1 MWSRGVTTG
10 VSLRGRGPIDALTVP
25 SGTTVEEHDV
35 VTDGD
40 VLVGGQST
48 VELGIRGRNIALGER
63 VRVAADIEAEGD
75 CRIDTWG
82 TVDGTVLV
90 GEDAYLGERVTITGR
105 LLVSGDLDIGDDVT
119 IEEGFEA
126 NGWIVIR
133 NPIPTIVF
141 YFIVLSQLLRAG
153 ETDAA
158 DELAAA
164 LADGD
169 DVRDPLVVPRG
180 AEVSD
185 DAWRVSTPATVG
197 DDCRLHGNLRAESI
211 VVGERNDVFGSLRA
225 RENVRVSDGT
235 TIHGDV
241 TSRSGTVTIEAGA
254 HVRGDVA
261 AGDLIVHEG
270 AEVDGTLRARG
281 EMKLVQ
287 SIPEEA
293 ASSGNESTA
302 AAVDN
307 GADESGADR
316 SGVDESGAEKN
327 GGAEED
333 ETSEDGTDEPTPEDG
348 GGQTGGTE
356 PAPTE
361 PAGSPAESGSPTEP
375 TYASEPAETTAT
387 AEPAES
393 GASTESGDDA
403 DEPDVTATAGA
414 RHTEP
419 ASVIDDAAAALGA
432 NGPGDSAAGDSS
444 KTDHTDADHA
454 DVNRTDVNR
463 TDSNDTDTTD
473 DGPLDGEAQNAD
485 DDDDTEEAD
494 EVWDG
499 WPDHS
504 EADLTADAASDR
516 LSDTSGSLSSVIEEA
531 EERSGRSESSEPG
544 EEAPESRD
552 DADET

>member
-10 VSLRGRGPIDALTVP
+10 VSVRGRGPINALTVP
-25 SGTTVEEHDV
+25 AGTTVEEHDV

-48 VELGIRGRNIALGER
+48 VTLGIRGRNVAVGER
-63 VRVAADIEAEGD
+63 VRVEADIEAEGD

-90 GEDAYLGERVTITGR
+90 GEDAYLGERVTITGQ

-141 YFIVLSQLLRAG
+141 YFIVLSQLLRAD

-169 DVRDPLVVPRG
+169 DVRDPLVIPRG

-225 RENVRVSDGT
+225 RDDIRVSDGT

-254 HVRGDVA
+254 HIRGDVA
-261 AGDLIVHEG
+261 AGDLVVHEG

-287 SIPEEA
+287 SIPD
-293 ASSGNESTA
+293 ASASTE
-302 AAVDN
+302 DER
-307 GADESGADR
+307 GADPTDAHATTTTGETDANTETSPSSRDDTDDKAVASDDGDDDHDRNGSDRNDGDGSEPIEGGADR
-316 SGVDESGAEKN
+316 
-327 GGAEED
+327 
-333 ETSEDGTDEPTPEDG
+333 DGTDSDDTESDTDGDPASQNDGNLADVGEPTADG
-348 GGQTGGTE
+348 
-356 PAPTE
+356 PT
-361 PAGSPAESGSPTEP
+361 GSPPESGSPAAP
-375 TYASEPAETTAT
+375 TDELDET
-387 AEPAES
+387 
-393 GASTESGDDA
+393 GASGD
-403 DEPDVTATAGA
+403 

-419 ASVIDDAAAALGA
+419 ASVIENAAAALGA
-432 NGPGDSAAGDSS
+432 GAQGDSASD
-444 KTDHTDADHA
+444 DADEA
-454 DVNRTDVNR
+454 VDAE
-463 TDSNDTDTTD
+463 SNTVDKAVDAKSD
-473 DGPLDGEAQNAD
+473 AD
-485 DDDDTEEAD
+485 DEGMND
-494 EVWDG
+494 VWDG
-499 WPDHS
+499 WPDHD
-504 EADLTADAASDR
+504 EGDLAADAASDR
-516 LSDTSGSLSSVIEEA
+516 LADTSGSLSSVIEEA
-531 EERSGRSESSEPG
+531 EQSGGHGES
-544 EEAPESRD
+544 PESAASSTESTD
-552 DADET
+552 EAAEQTNEPDET

>member
-1 MWSRGVTTG
+1 MSV
-10 VSLRGRGPIDALTVP
+10 RGRGPIDALTVP

-48 VELGIRGRNIALGER
+48 VALGIRGRNVALGER
-63 VRVAADIEAEGD
+63 VRVDADIEAEGD

-90 GEDAYLGERVTITGR
+90 GEDAYLGERVTITGQ

-169 DVRDPLVVPRG
+169 DVRDPLVIPRG

-225 RENVRVSDGT
+225 RDDIRVSDGT

-254 HVRGDVA
+254 HIRGDVA
-261 AGDLIVHEG
+261 AGDLVVHEG

-287 SIPEEA
+287 SIPD
-293 ASSGNESTA
+293 ASASTEDERGA
-302 AAVDN
+302 DPTDAHATTTTGETDANTETSPSSRDDAVDEAVASDDGN
-307 GADESGADR
+307 GGDRNGSARNDGDWNEAIEDGADR
-316 SGVDESGAEKN
+316 
-327 GGAEED
+327 
-333 ETSEDGTDEPTPEDG
+333 DGTDSGDTEGDTDGDSTPQNDVDPAAVSEPTADG
-348 GGQTGGTE
+348 
-356 PAPTE
+356 PT
-361 PAGSPAESGSPTEP
+361 GSPPESGSPA
-375 TYASEPAETTAT
+375 ASTDERDET
-387 AEPAES
+387 
-393 GASTESGDDA
+393 GASGD
-403 DEPDVTATAGA
+403 

-419 ASVIDDAAAALGA
+419 ASVIENAAAALGA
-432 NGPGDSAAGDSS
+432 DAQGDSAPD
-444 KTDHTDADHA
+444 DADEA
-454 DVNRTDVNR
+454 VDAE
-463 TDSNDTDTTD
+463 SNTVD
-473 DGPLDGEAQNAD
+473 EAVDAESDAD
-485 DDDDTEEAD
+485 DEGTNG
-494 EVWDG
+494 VWDG
-499 WPDHS
+499 WPDHD
-504 EADLTADAASDR
+504 EGDLAADAASDR
-516 LSDTSGSLSSVIEEA
+516 LADTSGSLSSVIEEA
-531 EERSGRSESSEPG
+531 EQSGCHGES
-544 EEAPESRD
+544 PESAASSTESTD
-552 DADET
+552 EAAEQTNEADET